1 MVHIPQRA
9 PILGNRKLGDLSQ
22 RKGPGNQSLN
32 DGGRYDTN
40 ALRKLSE
47 ADSKKA
53 VAKAQKMKMGKT
65 VTGQPAE
72 PVVLNPEKNIQAQSL
87 S

>member
-22 RKGPGNQSLN
+22 RKGPGNQSMN

-40 ALRKLSE
+40 ALRKLAES
-47 ADSKKA
+47 DSKKA
-53 VAKAQKMKMGKT
+53 LKKAQQKKMGKT
-65 VTGQPAE
+65 ETGAPAE
-72 PVVLNPEKNIQAQSL
+72 PVILNPEKNIIAQSL
-87 S
+87 N